1 MEVDNQRMSGSGN
14 CRLASQ
20 LQTVIVKPGLQRQVL
35 CYTKELMLVK
45 VMFGE
50 EMVGQRP
57 PLHSHPHSQSSYV
70 MSGKFEFHYGDK
82 VQILCAGDSFCVGP
96 DVPHEAYCLEPG
108 VIIDGF
114 SPVREDFLK

>member
-20 LQTVIVKPGLQRQVL
+20 LQTEIVKPGLQRQVL

-70 MSGKFEFHYGDK
+70 MSGKFEFHYGDN

>member
-20 LQTVIVKPGLQRQVL
+20 LQTEIVKPGLQRQVL

-96 DVPHEAYCLEPG
+96 DIPHEAYCLEPG

>member
-20 LQTVIVKPGLQRQVL
+20 LQTEIVKPGLQRQVL

-114 SPVREDFLK
+114 SPIREDFLK

>member
-20 LQTVIVKPGLQRQVL
+20 LQTEIVKPGLQRQVL

-50 EMVGQRP
+50 EMVGLRP

-114 SPVREDFLK
+114 SPAREDFLK

>member
-20 LQTVIVKPGLQRQVL
+20 LQTEIVKPGLQRQVL